1 MLEFLRILYIILFS
15 GTVIFLI
22 SRKKFPV
29 GITILFISIGILV
42 YLAVPLD
49 IIRKILFQT
58 FQNYLMY
65 KLMVVIFLILFFSKL
80 LKEIGLLDEAVFV
93 LEKSFNNKSKILPVF
108 PALIGLLPMP
118 GGAMFSAPMVRSI
131 TNNMEIRNED
141 KTFINYWFRHMWEPI
156 LPLYPGFIL
165 QLELVIAVTNHSNA
179 ILRILLW
186 QLPITI
192 LIFLGGYIFKLRSF
206 SKKQSNNNTLNL
218 KNIYSLLKKIW
229 SILLLIFL
237 VIFFNRIDFALL
249 IACVTILTALIYF
262 KKLSTELIF
271 KILKDSLSVMIVVLI
286 FAVFFFQST
295 MEGTGV
301 LNEISFFLSNSG
313 IPIAIVIF
321 VIPLIIGVLSGLTI
335 TFIAITF
342 PLIIPLISTPEFSY
356 NLIALAF
363 LGGYFGVLLSPVHLC
378 LVLTN
383 EYFESHLNK
392 VYFLLFKSM
401 LLAGIYGI
409 FLSLI

>member
-1 MLEFLRILYIILFS
+1 MLEFFKILYIILFS

-42 YLAVPLD
+42 YLSVPLAT
-49 IIRKILFQT
+49 IQKILFKT
-58 FQNYLMY
+58 IENYIMY

-80 LKEIGLLDEAVFV
+80 LKEIGLLDEAVLV
-93 LEKSFNNKSKILPVF
+93 LEKLFNNKSKVLPVF

-118 GGAMFSAPMVRSI
+118 GGAMFSAPMIKSI
-131 TNNMEIRNED
+131 TNNMEIKNED
-141 KTFINYWFRHMWEPI
+141 KTFINYWFRHIWEPI

-186 QLPITI
+186 QFPITI
-192 LIFLGGYIFKLRSF
+192 LIFLGGYVFKLRSF
-206 SKKQSNNNTLNL
+206 SKNQSNNNTLNF
-218 KNIYSLLKKIW
+218 KGIYSLLKTIW
-229 SILLLIFL
+229 PILLLIFI
-237 VIFFNRIDFALL
+237 VIFIRIEFSLL
-249 IACVTILTALIYF
+249 IASVTILTALIYF
-262 KKLSTELIF
+262 KKLSTGLIF
-271 KILKDSLSVMIVVLI
+271 KILKDSLSIMILVLI
-286 FAVFFFQST
+286 FSVFFFQST

-301 LNEISFFLSNSG
+301 LKDISGFLSNSG

-321 VIPLIIGVLSGLTI
+321 IIPLIIGVLSGLTI
-335 TFIAITF
+335 TFIAISF

-383 EYFESHLNK
+383 DYFNSHLKK
-392 VYFLLFKSM
+392 VYFLILKSM
-401 LLAGIYGI
+401 LFAGLYGI
-409 FLSLI
+409 FLGLI